1 MAPVN
6 IASQNTIDETGC
18 IITKDRLTHDQS
30 FKWGSGTSVNSR
42 VNLHSLLPC
51 PFGQALRCHFTAIID
66 TRRKYPGH
74 QIFVSKIDYKSAF
87 QRMHLSWI
95 TALRSCTQLSED
107 GIALLALRLTF
118 GGRPCPSD
126 WGSVSETVHDLANA
140 LMSDPNWDPDEL
152 FNPQSLEIPKIISL
166 PNDVEIAKAKEL
178 VISVPATDKGSA
190 NVFID
195 DTFAHTLDL
204 PNSGTSKGLR
214 EASFSLYMPL
224 HLDVVVSDQQY
235 QLQQYKN
242 Q

>member
-51 PFGQALRCHFTAIID
+51 PFGQALRRHFTAIID

-140 LMSDPNWDPDEL
+140 PMSDPNWDPDEL
-152 FNPQSLEIPKIISL
+152 FNPQSLEIPKIITL